1 MSLKTD
7 SIVMVFAQKA
17 ALYAEQYTNPP
28 LLHNFQVSQGSSN
41 QTLNNYGFICD
52 AIIFTCKQNS

>member
-1 MSLKTD
+1 MGLKTD

-28 LLHNFQVSQGSSN
+28 LLHNFQVSQGE
-41 QTLNNYGFICD
+41 FEP
-52 AIIFTCKQNS
+52 A